1 MLKSRAV
8 RIGLQLAVVFAAACA
23 PYYLSSYNLSLFGRF
38 LALCILAL
46 GLALVWGWGG
56 MLSLGQG
63 VFFGLGAYSLALYL
77 KLVALA
83 PGDLPDFMVWSGLS
97 KLPWWWS
104 PFRHPAI
111 AIAGILILPAVAAG
125 ALAWLVFHRRVG
137 GVYFALVTQAL
148 ALAFSTLLISQQAYT
163 GGFNGLTDFSTL
175 LGFQL
180 DDPKVQRGLFWVTL
194 VCLTLAFMLL
204 QWLLGTDFGKIV
216 LAMRDGEN
224 RVRFLGYNP
233 VPYKV
238 VVFAIGGALAG
249 LSGALYMLHAGVIS
263 PAMVGVVPS
272 IEMIVWVAVGGRE
285 SLVGAIAG
293 TLLVNFGKDWIS
305 SAMPSLWLFVMGLL
319 FVLIVTVVPKGLSG
333 LWSPSALDWFAVKI
347 LRRPAS
353 RRIPALVEPEAETE
367 GVGRAASATET
378 ALLEHREG
386 LDQA

>member
-1 MLKSRAV
+1 MLKQRAA
-8 RIGLQLAVVFAAACA
+8 RIGLQLAVLLVAACA

-77 KLVALA
+77 KLVGLA

-97 KLPWWWS
+97 KLPWWWT

-111 AIAGILILPAVAAG
+111 AMAGILILPAAAAG

-180 DDPKVQRGLFWVTL
+180 NDPKVQRGLFWVTL
-194 VCLTLAFMLL
+194 ACLGLAFVLL
-204 QWLLGTDFGKIV
+204 RWLLGTDFGKIV

-285 SLVGAIAG
+285 SLAGAIAG
-293 TLLVNFGKDWIS
+293 TLLVNFGKDWVS

-333 LWSPSALDWFAVKI
+333 LWSPSVLDWFAVKI
-347 LRRPAS
+347 LRRPAN
-353 RRIPALVEPEAETE
+353 RRIPTLADPEPDAE
-367 GVGRAASATET
+367 VATEPP
-378 ALLEHREG
+378 LLKHREG
-386 LDQA
+386 LDRA